1 MNVLETK
8 SYVGGGYLA
17 SSKGKKFNTT
27 DEILIDLEDTAKKV
41 LNLINEIK
49 QRVIR

>member
-8 SYVGGGYLA
+8 SYVERYLA
-17 SSKGKKFNTT
+17 SSKDKKFNTT